1 MPNDEEQAPQALN
14 EGVVNQVESDQCS
27 DGNIDNYVTLLIVMS
42 FIVSGVV
49 FFFLI
54 FGILSNLLNDDTT
67 TNDNWINV
75 ITSPFDG
82 LVGYSEPIF
91 KV

>member
-1 MPNDEEQAPQALN
+1 MKAFKKRCYSESNDEEQAPQALN
-14 EGVVNQVESDQCS
+14 EGVANQVESDQCS
-27 DGNIDNYVTLLIVMS
+27 DGNIDNYVTMLIVMS

-67 TNDNWINV
+67 TNDN
-75 ITSPFDG
+75 
-82 LVGYSEPIF
+82 
-91 KV
+91 

>member
-1 MPNDEEQAPQALN
+1 MKVFKNRCYSVSNNEEQAPQALN
-14 EGVVNQVESDQCS
+14 EGVANQVESDQCS
-27 DGNIDNYVTLLIVMS
+27 DGNIDNYVTMLIVMS

-67 TNDNWINV
+67 TNDN
-75 ITSPFDG
+75 
-82 LVGYSEPIF
+82 
-91 KV
+91 

>member
-1 MPNDEEQAPQALN
+1 MKAFKNRCYLESNNEEQAPQALN

-27 DGNIDNYVTLLIVMS
+27 DGNIDNYVTMLIVMS

-67 TNDNWINV
+67 TNDN
-75 ITSPFDG
+75 
-82 LVGYSEPIF
+82 
-91 KV
+91 

>member
-1 MPNDEEQAPQALN
+1 MKAFKNRCYSESNDEEQAPQALN
-14 EGVVNQVESDQCS
+14 EGVVNQLESDQCS
-27 DGNIDNYVTLLIVMS
+27 DGNIDNYVTMLIVMS

-67 TNDNWINV
+67 TNDN
-75 ITSPFDG
+75 
-82 LVGYSEPIF
+82 
-91 KV
+91 

>member
-1 MPNDEEQAPQALN
+1 MLTKESEDILSKAFKNRCYSESNNEEQAPQALN
-14 EGVVNQVESDQCS
+14 EGVANQVESDQCS
-27 DGNIDNYVTLLIVMS
+27 DGNIDNYVTMLIVMS

-67 TNDNWINV
+67 TNDI
-75 ITSPFDG
+75 
-82 LVGYSEPIF
+82 
-91 KV
+91 

>member
-1 MPNDEEQAPQALN
+1 MSNNEEQAPQALN

-27 DGNIDNYVTLLIVMS
+27 DGNIDNYVTMLIVMS

-67 TNDNWINV
+67 NND
-75 ITSPFDG
+75 T
-82 LVGYSEPIF
+82 
-91 KV
+91 